1 MTNKNIKIWS
11 LPISKESPYLDITE
25 YVRFKSERSWYATIN
40 RQHGFYNLRLDVFD
54 SKLVLAIFMGE
65 L

>member
-1 MTNKNIKIWS
+1 MKSKEVKIWS
-11 LPISKESPYLDITE
+11 LPIDKDNPYLDITE

-40 RQHGFYNLRLDVFD
+40 RQHGFYNLRLDIFD
-54 SKLVLAIFMGE
+54 SKVVMALYMGD